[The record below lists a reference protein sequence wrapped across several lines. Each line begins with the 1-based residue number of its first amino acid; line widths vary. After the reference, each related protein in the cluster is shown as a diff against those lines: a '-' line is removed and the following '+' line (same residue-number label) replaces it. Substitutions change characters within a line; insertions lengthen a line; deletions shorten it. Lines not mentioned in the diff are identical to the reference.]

1 MLGNVNPMATR
12 FGWQKKPA
20 RKLFPLGK

>member
-1 MLGNVNPMATR
+1 MLGNVNPTATR

>member
-1 MLGNVNPMATR
+1 MLGNVNPTASR